1 MVSGQEKVNLVCE
14 IFRENVKTKAGL
26 NSGFHKAT
34 ENMFRYFLSQSSY
47 AGGKKEKLSCN
58 SMADPIP

>member
-1 MVSGQEKVNLVCE
+1 MVSGQENVNLVSE
-14 IFRENVKTKAGL
+14 IFHEHFKNKAGV

-58 SMADPIP
+58 RKADPTP